1 MGNSKNISPAPRGT
15 VVSILHISSVGIVN
29 LLREMQ
35 RVPKIAILNVRVA
48 AYKGIRVSVESGAR
62 LVRAARFVGRHGA
75 RLGYAASTLILST
88 LGLIATARSFSGAWL
103 IIWCVGIL
111 GLAVLSMWLFVRSVI
126 AEDQR
131 GKNEE
136 DLRDQIEE
144 LDEQKAD
151 LEDTV
156 SIFQEQYTTLF
167 AGLLSILA
175 NQVLSYGPTER
186 VSVYRHDAHKGGFRM
201 VSRYSDSPEYDKPSE
216 RTFYPDDEGAIG
228 KAWKEGRLVVAEL
241 PDPESDQNE
250 YLKKSEQEWRIKR
263 EVAERFKMKSC
274 CYAAFPLTH
283 PHGDEYGNIAVLS
296 LRAHERTVYK

>member
-186 VSVYRHDAHKGGFRM
+186 VS
-201 VSRYSDSPEYDKPSE
+201 
-216 RTFYPDDEGAIG
+216 
-228 KAWKEGRLVVAEL
+228 
-241 PDPESDQNE
+241 
-250 YLKKSEQEWRIKR
+250 
-263 EVAERFKMKSC
+263 
-274 CYAAFPLTH
+274 
-283 PHGDEYGNIAVLS
+283 
-296 LRAHERTVYK
+296 

>member
-111 GLAVLSMWLFVRSVI
+111 GLAVLSM
-126 AEDQR
+126 
-131 GKNEE
+131 
-136 DLRDQIEE
+136 
-144 LDEQKAD
+144 
-151 LEDTV
+151 
-156 SIFQEQYTTLF
+156 
-167 AGLLSILA
+167 
-175 NQVLSYGPTER
+175 
-186 VSVYRHDAHKGGFRM
+186 
-201 VSRYSDSPEYDKPSE
+201 
-216 RTFYPDDEGAIG
+216 
-228 KAWKEGRLVVAEL
+228 
-241 PDPESDQNE
+241 
-250 YLKKSEQEWRIKR
+250 
-263 EVAERFKMKSC
+263 
-274 CYAAFPLTH
+274 
-283 PHGDEYGNIAVLS
+283 
-296 LRAHERTVYK
+296 